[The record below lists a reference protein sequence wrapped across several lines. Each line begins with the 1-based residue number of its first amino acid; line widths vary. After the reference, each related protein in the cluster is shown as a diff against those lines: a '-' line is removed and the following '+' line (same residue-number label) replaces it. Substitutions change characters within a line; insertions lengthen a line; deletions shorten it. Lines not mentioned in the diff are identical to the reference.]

1 VGRKPQSKL
10 MSRRTERSYKADGAD
25 KLAQHS
31 KIRCSTLEVNDPAA
45 QQEFTFLLREICA
58 SGTAITPGAA
68 IREGRCGSAEVSR
81 GHSTGSYEPGNT
93 PDGLTT
99 REGLNLADSTTR
111 CWTEPGDEAER
122 PSRGSASAG
131 QRRECCYI
139 LRDCQEP
146 PDADPHVRWCGGEG
160 GQSSRLPDSAF
171 SSSPAASSAHMA
183 SVGPVTS
190 AYVFDSCINVFAS
203 AKSQPRTRLVAAMHS
218 MMEAPELRS
227 SPNASSRTWP
237 SANRLRNCLLKS
249 RGYILTP
256 NSRLNRKGATWQVSY
271 N

>member
-1 VGRKPQSKL
+1 VGRKPNSNL
-10 MSRRTERSYKADGAD
+10 MSRRTETPYKVDGTD

-31 KIRCSTLEVNDPAA
+31 KVRCSVPEIKGAAA
-45 QQEFTFLLREICA
+45 QGKFTFLLREICA

-81 GHSTGSYEPGNT
+81 SHSTGSHEPGHT
-93 PDGLTT
+93 PEGLTP

-146 PDADPHVRWCGGEG
+146 PDADPHVRWCGGRG
-160 GQSSRLPDSAF
+160 GNPLGYPIVRL
-171 SSSPAASSAHMA
+171 
-183 SVGPVTS
+183 
-190 AYVFDSCINVFAS
+190 
-203 AKSQPRTRLVAAMHS
+203 
-218 MMEAPELRS
+218 
-227 SPNASSRTWP
+227 TW
-237 SANRLRNCLLKS
+237 A
-249 RGYILTP
+249 
-256 NSRLNRKGATWQVSY
+256 
-271 N
+271 